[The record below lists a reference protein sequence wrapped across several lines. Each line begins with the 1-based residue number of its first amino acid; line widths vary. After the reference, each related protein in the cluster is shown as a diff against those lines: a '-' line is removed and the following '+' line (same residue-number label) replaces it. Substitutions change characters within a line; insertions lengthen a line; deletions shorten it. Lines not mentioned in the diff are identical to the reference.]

1 MNRLTKPRVQNNN
14 TKSQNHATT
23 EQGKGQGAVQQH
35 TRRKVLKQQKGHHQ
49 GRATQPRG
57 NREQVHHLGTAE
69 LQQGEPATNG
79 DKAQEQCKV
88 IPRW

>member
-1 MNRLTKPRVQNNN
+1 MNRLTKPRVQNN

-23 EQGKGQGAVQQH
+23 EQEKGQGAVQQH